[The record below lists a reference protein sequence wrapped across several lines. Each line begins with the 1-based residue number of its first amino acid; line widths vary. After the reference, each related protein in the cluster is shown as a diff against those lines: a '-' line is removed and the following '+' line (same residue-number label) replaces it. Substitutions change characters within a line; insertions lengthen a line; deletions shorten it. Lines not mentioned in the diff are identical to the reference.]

1 MSVDPRDIDAW
12 CDAATLR
19 LSSRDVAGK
28 RLREEVCARG
38 HAAATAAEPAT
49 SPTFTDA
56 LALGATSIADVE
68 KLVEELRTARDYLQS
83 EGERVLQLNAR
94 YGRMAK
100 SASASV
106 NFIAESF
113 GKWRSLEPVDQAPVM
128 MCPPQ
133 TLSPVHEGGFQRE
146 ADDQ

>member
-12 CDAATLR
+12 CDAATFR
-19 LSSRDVAGK
+19 LSARDVAGK
-28 RLREEVCARG
+28 RLREEFCARS

-56 LALGATSIADVE
+56 LVLGATWIADVE

-113 GKWRSLEPVDQAPVM
+113 GKWRSLEAVDQAPVV
-128 MCPPQ
+128 MCPAQ
-133 TLSPVHEGGFQRE
+133 SLSPVHEGGIRAQGR
-146 ADDQ
+146 